1 MVKQRRKKKK
11 DIVFVTGP
19 QLSQIIQKW
28 QKWFTI
34 EKNCSSHTLDA
45 YSRDLSNFFLYLSEH
60 IGFAPNVADL
70 GDITTRDFR
79 GYLAKRHN
87 DGISRASVARLAS
100 TLRNFFTYL
109 DRNNIVHNSSIKLI
123 KTPKLPVSL
132 PKPLAPEEAKE
143 AIDIVGKLHKT
154 KWIAARDMAI
164 LVLLYGC
171 GLRIS
176 EALNL
181 NVLDLPEEN
190 TILINGKN
198 NKQRIIPLLP
208 IISQKIKIY
217 RDLCP
222 VTLKKQQALF
232 IGAHG
237 KRLNA
242 GVVQRQVRKL
252 RLILNL
258 PKTATP
264 HALRHSFATHLL
276 AGGGDLRTIQEL
288 LGHESLSTTQRYTA
302 VNQERMMEVYKASH
316 PRAQKK

>member
-1 MVKQRRKKKK
+1 MVKEKRKKKK

-19 QLSQIIQKW
+19 QLSQIIQEW
-28 QKWFTI
+28 QKWFTV
-34 EKNCSSHTLDA
+34 EKKYSSHTVDA
-45 YSRDLSNFFLYLSEH
+45 YSRDLSNFFLYLSQH
-60 IGFAPNVADL
+60 IGFAPNVVDL
-70 GDITTRDFR
+70 SDITTRDFR
-79 GYLAKRHN
+79 GYLAKRNN
-87 DGISRASVARLAS
+87 DGISRASLARLAS
-100 TLRNFFTYL
+100 TLRGFFAYL
-109 DRNNIVHNSSIKLI
+109 DRKNIVHNSAIKLI
-123 KTPKLPVSL
+123 RTPKLPINL

-143 AIDIVGKLHKT
+143 AIDIIGRLHKT

-164 LVLLYGC
+164 LTLLYGC

-181 NVLDLPEEN
+181 NILDLPEEN
-190 TILINGKN
+190 IILINGKN

-217 RDLCP
+217 RNLCP
-222 VTLKKQQALF
+222 ITLKNQRALF

-302 VNQERMMEVYKASH
+302 VNEERMMEVYKASH
-316 PRAQKK
+316 PRALKK